1 MQNTG
6 NPACLRE
13 PSSAAL
19 GNVVL
24 DREATMQK
32 IALFLK
38 GILMG
43 LADVVPGVS
52 GGTIAF
58 VLGIYPAFMAAL
70 ASINFRWIYYLI
82 AYVLSGFKEK
92 RWEQF
97 KSSFFSI
104 HWLFLLTLLSGMAS
118 ALLLGAAFIPGLMDE
133 HPSQMR
139 AFFFGLVLASIM
151 VPFAALQHRGART
164 IAWMIGSAI
173 LTFFVLGLHGAPPHR
188 SVEIT
193 PTTDT
198 TIRDLLRQHPSTSTA
213 QSVLC
218 TPSFATIHPELASTL
233 RDQGGQNAD
242 KTPAACRT
250 HVTNARNGQLDTN
263 RNGTALDDIVIPAGT
278 PVQLA
283 APTFWFIFLAGAIA
297 ICAMVLPGISGSF
310 ILLILGAYTFVFSS
324 VHATQLWLMGRGAS
338 ALPVVYIGV
347 FGLGV
352 MLGVMVFSRV
362 VTYLF
367 KHYTDPTLGALI
379 GIMVGSMR
387 VLWPFQVGSIAQ
399 GTARNVLPSGDDPVF
414 LCMGLTIAGFL
425 LVVGL
430 ARLSKRLEERS
441 GTAVA

>member
-1 MQNTG
+1 MVMD
-6 NPACLRE
+6 
-13 PSSAAL
+13 S
-19 GNVVL
+19 VVL
-24 DREATMQK
+24 DRETTMQR

-70 ASINFRWIYYLI
+70 ASINFRWLYHLI

-92 RWEQF
+92 HLEQF

-118 ALLLGAAFIPGLMDE
+118 ALLLGAAFIPGLMDA

-139 AFFFGLVLASIM
+139 AFFFGLVLASIT
-151 VPFAALQHRGART
+151 VPFTALQHRGAQT
-164 IAWMIGSAI
+164 IAWMVAGAI
-173 LTFFVLGLHGAPPHR
+173 LTFFILGLHGAPPHR
-188 SVEIT
+188 WVEVT
-193 PTTDT
+193 PSTDT
-198 TIRDLLRQHPSTSTA
+198 TMRDLLRQHPSTSTA

-218 TPSFATIHPELASTL
+218 TPSFATTHPELASML
-233 RDQGGQNAD
+233 SHQGGQNANN
-242 KTPAACRT
+242 TPAACPT
-250 HVTNARNGQLDTN
+250 HVTNARG
-263 RNGTALDDIVIPAGT
+263 GTALDDIVIPAGT

-283 APTFWFIFLAGAIA
+283 APTFWYIFLAGAIA

-324 VHATQLWLMGRGAS
+324 VHATQLWMMGRGAS

-352 MLGVMVFSRV
+352 LLGVMVFSRV